1 MAKTKSQRIREL
13 TKQGK
18 TAAEIVK
25 IMKCSVQ
32 YVYTV
37 RSNMKKEQ
45 AEKLGIEKV
54 GKKADPLP
62 GGITYTA
69 PAIDR
74 HIKGLVELTQE
85 KPSLWQRFVKWI
97 RS

>member
-18 TAAEIVK
+18 SVAEIIK
-25 IMKCSVQ
+25 LTKCHPQ
-32 YVYTV
+32 YVYSV
-37 RSNMKKEQ
+37 RSNLKKEQ

>member
-18 TAAEIVK
+18 SAAEIVK
-25 IMKCSVQ
+25 IMKCSIQ

-37 RSNMKKEQ
+37 RSNMKREQ

-54 GKKADPLP
+54 GKQADPTP
-62 GGITYTA
+62 GGIA
-69 PAIDR
+69 EVQA
-74 HIKGLVELTQE
+74 HVKGLVELAQE
-85 KPSLWQRFVKWI
+85 KPSLWRRFVNWI
-97 RS
+97 RR

>member
-18 TAAEIVK
+18 SAAEIVK

-54 GKKADPLP
+54 GKQVDPAP
-62 GGITYTA
+62 GGIVYVQE
-69 PAIDR
+69 
-74 HIKGLVELTQE
+74 HVKGLVELAQE
-85 KPSLWQRFVKWI
+85 KPSLWQRFVNWI